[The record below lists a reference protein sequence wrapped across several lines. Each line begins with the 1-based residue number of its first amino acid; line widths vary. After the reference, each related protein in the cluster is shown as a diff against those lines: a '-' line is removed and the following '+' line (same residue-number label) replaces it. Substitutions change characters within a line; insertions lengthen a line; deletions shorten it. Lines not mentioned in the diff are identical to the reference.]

1 MPVSS
6 GQSSAAAVSSTSSR
20 EDSSQASAVP
30 GETIDMPNLVGE
42 NFEDAQKAAQENGKY
57 QVLMSTEEFNDTVAE
72 GHIISQVP
80 EYAEG
85 EKLPEGSVIA
95 VIVSK
100 GPENRPLPAIAG
112 LSLTEASAQ
121 LTANGFVPVKGSET
135 YSSEYPEG
143 RVIGYESFTEG
154 DSLPQGTKDPYYCQ
168 RQGSRS
174 VCFQQ

>member
-1 MPVSS
+1 M
-6 GQSSAAAVSSTSSR
+6 
-20 EDSSQASAVP
+20 P

-112 LSLTEASAQ
+112 L
-121 LTANGFVPVKGSET
+121 KMCIRDRT
-135 YSSEYPEG
+135 YILED
-143 RVIGYESFTEG
+143 R
-154 DSLPQGTKDPYYCQ
+154 
-168 RQGSRS
+168 
-174 VCFQQ
+174 

>member
-1 MPVSS
+1 MAFQIMFGESSAVLWRRRSFDNCSDLDEPGREEAPVSG
-6 GQSSAAAVSSTSSR
+6 GQSSAASVSSTSSQ

-100 GPENRPLPAIAG
+100 GPREP
-112 LSLTEASAQ
+112 ASACD
-121 LTANGFVPVKGSET
+121 
-135 YSSEYPEG
+135 
-143 RVIGYESFTEG
+143 R
-154 DSLPQGTKDPYYCQ
+154 
-168 RQGSRS
+168 RS
-174 VCFQQ
+174 